1 MTTVASF
8 TPVQSS
14 RSIEGIACVVAGMW
28 LFVGQDMLI
37 KELLG
42 AQPLWMLI
50 FARACVSVA
59 ILVPLI
65 TCLGEKH
72 RFFTPLWPIHFVR
85 AALFTGGFAMFYA
98 AFPFMGLAEVS
109 TIFFSAPL
117 FTAVLAALF
126 LGERMGRH
134 RIGALIVGFAG
145 VLIAMAPGHGSF
157 QWVAVLPLFC
167 ALFYAASMVLTR
179 RVGDG
184 ESSLTMSLWTI
195 GFSGMLIWPIGWL
208 VNTLVP
214 IGPEFH
220 HLRFEFVMPEGTQ
233 LVKLALLGLV
243 GMVGYILLNRAYQ
256 VASASLIAPFD
267 YSYLPFAA
275 VAAWLFWGEVPELR
289 TLAGMTLIVGA
300 GLYLGYR
307 ELRATRR
314 AKVPAPVAETVFAT
328 GFPAIGEEAEDIRPR
343 DPSGISNRA

>member
-1 MTTVASF
+1 MTIAASF
-8 TPVQSS
+8 APVQNP
-14 RSIEGIACVVAGMW
+14 RAIEGIACVVAGMW

-50 FARACVSVA
+50 FTRACVSVA
-59 ILVPLI
+59 ILGPLI
-65 TCLGEKH
+65 ACLGEKH
-72 RFFTPLWPIHFVR
+72 RFFTALWPIHLVR
-85 AALFTGGFAMFYA
+85 AALFTSGFAMFYA

-134 RIGALIVGFAG
+134 RIGALAVGFLG
-145 VLIAMAPGHGSF
+145 MLTAMAPGHGSF
-157 QWVAVLPLFC
+157 QWVALLPLLC
-167 ALFYAASMVLTR
+167 ALFYATSMVLTR

-195 GFSGMLIWPIGWL
+195 GFSGLLIWPIGWL

-214 IGPEFH
+214 FGPEFH
-220 HLRFEFVMPEGTQ
+220 HLRLEFVMPDGAQ
-233 LVKLALLGLV
+233 LTKLTLLGLV
-243 GMVGYILLNRAYQ
+243 GMGGYILVNRAYQ

-275 VAAWLFWGEVPELR
+275 VAAYLFWGEVPELR

-307 ELRATRR
+307 ELQAARR

-328 GFPAIGEEAEDIRPR
+328 GFPAIAEDTEDSPAR
-343 DPSGISNRA
+343 GL